1 MVSPFLLAQVH
12 QVVKAL
18 PAEER
23 EALMLACVNGL
34 SYQDAA
40 QRLGI
45 SSKVVVDHLLRDRF
59 GSSANSIKGR
69 DEHGMDQIVWSPSL

>member
-18 PAEER
+18 PAGER

-45 SSKVVVDHLLRDRF
+45 APKVIVDHLLRDCF
-59 GSSANSIKGR
+59 GSSANSIKSGNER
-69 DEHGMDQIVWSPSL
+69 DMDQIVWSPSL